1 MQKWFAV
8 VVLSVGALVPFQ
20 ANAQTNICATHANS
34 LFCLPNT
41 LYGTPQA
48 TASNPSLPWTPVF
61 SAAGAQLSL
70 LPIPSP
76 ASGILLR
83 FDRSKA
89 VYTRVNET
97 LGPILSERAETL
109 GRRKLFLAVDYQ
121 RFTFNSIDRVSL
133 KALPIVF
140 QSCDQAFTNNGTFC
154 PGTLT
159 VAATNNRMDLK
170 ISQFTMFATVG
181 LTNRLDLSIAVPVL
195 QSNLGM
201 ALLSRTIL
209 NGPPGNFPP
218 GAVSGGKTGLGD
230 ITIRGKGTVLKHGHF
245 GLAGITDLR
254 IPTGDEFNFLGS
266 GAWGVRPAIAAS
278 YEARFSPHG
287 NIGYQWNGN
296 SALANPYIAATSAN
310 QRQLPTSFFYSVG
323 ADLAATRKLTIATDF
338 LSARVFDGLRLSR
351 VNPFGYPSVS
361 PTQNSFTTS
370 DASVGVKINP
380 AGNFLVAVNVAIKLD
395 HHGLRHEPIPLVG
408 LGFTF

>member
-1 MQKWFAV
+1 MKSWLFIGVFLLAMF
-8 VVLSVGALVPFQ
+8 SYRSQ
-20 ANAQTNICATHANS
+20 AQVNVCSTHSSS
-34 LFCLPNT
+34 LFCLPNG
-41 LYGTPQA
+41 LYGTPQS
-48 TASNPSLPWTPVF
+48 TASNPFLPWTPVF

-97 LGPILSERAETL
+97 LGPILSERAETI
-109 GRRKLFLAVDYQ
+109 GKGKIFLATDYQ
-121 RFTFNSIDRVSL
+121 RFTFGSIDRISL
-133 KALPIVF
+133 KSLPLVF
-140 QSCDQAFTNNGTFC
+140 QSCDVALTNNNTFC

-170 ISQFTMFATVG
+170 INQFTIFATVG
-181 LTNRLDLSIAVPVL
+181 LTNRVDVSIAMPIV
-195 QSNLGM
+195 QSSLGM

-218 GAVSGGKTGLGD
+218 GAVSGRKSGIGD
-230 ITIRGKGTVLKHGHF
+230 ITLRGKGTLMKRGHF

-266 GAWGVRPAIAAS
+266 GAWGVRPALVAS
-278 YEARFSPHG
+278 YEARISPHA
-287 NIGYQWNGN
+287 NVGYQWNGN
-296 SALANPYIAATSAN
+296 SALANPYVAATSAN
-310 QRQLPTSFFYSVG
+310 KQQLPTSFFYSVG
-323 ADLAATRKLTIATDF
+323 ADMAATRKITIVADF
-338 LSARVFDGLRLSR
+338 LSSRVFDGQRLSQ

-361 PTQNSFTTS
+361 PTRNSFTTS
-370 DASVGVKINP
+370 DASVGLKLNP
-380 AGNFLVAVNVAIKLD
+380 VGNFLITVNVAFKLD
-395 HHGLRHEPIPLVG
+395 HHGLRHQPIPLG
-408 LGFTF
+408 GFGITF